1 MANNLILKN
10 QAKKRLFKRNIPLI
24 LLALPGF
31 IYLVLFNYLPMFGV
45 VIAFKDFS
53 YLKGILG
60 SDWVGFK
67 YFEYFFTSNDA
78 TIVIRNSVLYQLW
91 FHILGTICSIIVAVL
106 LYNINSRT
114 ALKVYQTTIIVPYF
128 ISWVLVA
135 YLGFAL
141 FSNRFGILNSMLTSL
156 NMSPIDWYAEPKY
169 WPAILSI
176 FYIWKGTGMSC
187 IIYYATLMGIDSSL
201 FEAAKMDGAGKFRCF
216 WHVSLPALVPVI
228 CIMSILAIGS
238 IMGGD
243 FGLFYQVPR
252 NSGALYPVTDIIN
265 TYVYRG
271 LQAGNMS
278 QTAAVGLFQSV
289 VGLVLVVITNVT
301 IRKVSPE
308 NAMF

>member
-1 MANNLILKN
+1 MASNSLL
-10 QAKKRLFKRNIPLI
+10 KRNAKRRLWQRNLPLI

-31 IYLVLFNYLPMFGV
+31 IYLILFNYLPMFGV
-45 VIAFKDFS
+45 VIAFKDYS
-53 YLKGILG
+53 YIKGILG
-60 SDWVGFK
+60 SDWAGFK
-67 YFEYFFTSNDA
+67 HFEFFFTSNDA
-78 TIVIRNSVLYQLW
+78 VVVIRNSILYQLW
-91 FHILGTICSIIVAVL
+91 FHIIGTVCSIIVALL
-106 LYNINSRT
+106 LYNINSRR
-114 ALKVYQTTIIVPYF
+114 ALKVYQTTIIIPYF

-135 YLGFAL
+135 YIGFAL
-141 FSNRFGILNSMLTSL
+141 FSNRFGILNSVITALGGTGV
-156 NMSPIDWYAEPKY
+156 DWYAEPAY
-169 WPAILSI
+169 WPVILTL
-176 FYIWKGTGMSC
+176 FFIWKGTGMSC

-201 FEAAKMDGAGKFRCF
+201 FEAAKIDGAGRLRCI
-216 WHVSLPALVPVI
+216 WHVALPALIPII
-228 CIMSILAIGS
+228 CINSILAIGS

-289 VGLVLVVITNVT
+289 VGCVLVFLTNTT

>member
-1 MANNLILKN
+1 MQDNLLLKRN
-10 QAKKRLFKRNIPLI
+10 AKKRLWQRNIPLI

-53 YLKGILG
+53 YIKGILG

-67 YFEYFFTSNDA
+67 YFRFFFESNDA
-78 TIVIRNSVLYQLW
+78 AVVIRNSVLYQVW
-91 FHILGTICSIIVAVL
+91 FHIIGTVCSIVVALL
-106 LYNINSRT
+106 LYNIESRR
-114 ALKVYQTTIIVPYF
+114 ALKVYQTVIIIPYF

-141 FSNRFGILNSMLTSL
+141 FSNRFGILNSVLG
-156 NMSPIDWYAEPKY
+156 NMGMAPIDWYAEPKY
-169 WPAILSI
+169 WPFILTL

-201 FEAAKMDGAGKFRCF
+201 FEAAKIDGANRARCI
-216 WHVSLPALVPVI
+216 WHVAIPALVPVI

-252 NSGALYPVTDIIN
+252 NSGALYSVTDIIN

-289 VGLVLVVITNVT
+289 VGLILVVITNVT